1 MGRPCCSG
9 MTCVLDFNFTDHRS
23 VTRALPQHR
32 DKVRAPSKPVSRGWG
47 EVRGCSFWPIHI
59 PSWRNTHTCA
69 LKQVHFHGLHSKGMR
84 RTSWLLT
91 FDSIPEFL
99 FLDKWIT
106 NISTAQYTLESSF
119 RKRKVKSLCCVR
131 LFETSWTVACQAPP
145 SMGFSRQ
152 EYWSGCHVLLQGILP
167 NQELN
172 PGLPHCKQTLY
183 GLSHQGSQE
192 SSFMSLWTDFP
203 KTLR

>member
-9 MTCVLDFNFTDHRS
+9 MMCVLDSNFTDHGS

-47 EVRGCSFWPIHI
+47 EARGCSFWP
-59 PSWRNTHTCA
+59 TMKKHTSA
-69 LKQVHFHGLHSKGMR
+69 LKQVHFPGLHSKGMR

-119 RKRKVKSLCCVR
+119 RKRKVKSLCCVQLWDPMDCSLPASSIHEIFQAR
-131 LFETSWTVACQAPP
+131 ILEWVAM
-145 SMGFSRQ
+145 SFSRVSSQ
-152 EYWSGCHVLLQGILP
+152 PRDQTQVSHIAGSLFTVWATREAKKVLS
-167 NQELN
+167 
-172 PGLPHCKQTLY
+172 C
-183 GLSHQGSQE
+183 LS
-192 SSFMSLWTDFP
+192 
-203 KTLR
+203 